1 MEARMSLPGGGSAP
15 ERSGGAILP
24 PNAPLDGPRPEAR
37 DTEVPATPRR
47 RQFSASYKLEILEQ
61 ADGCTD
67 PGAIGALLRRE
78 GLYSS
83 HLTAWRAAR
92 REGSLTQL
100 SRKRGTKP
108 TRSPE
113 TKEVE
118 RLRREIARL
127 RRELKK
133 AQTVIEVQKKLSEL
147 MGIDLENPESDEK
160 DETN

>member
-1 MEARMSLPGGGSAP
+1 MEARMSLPGAGSAP
-15 ERSGGAILP
+15 ERSGGAISA
-24 PNAPLDGPRPEAR
+24 PNASADGPRPALR
-37 DTEVPATPRR
+37 NTEVPATPRR
-47 RQFSASYKLEILEQ
+47 RQFSASYKLEILEEV
-61 ADGCTD
+61 DRCTD
-67 PGAIGALLRRE
+67 TGAIGALLRRE

-83 HLTAWRAAR
+83 HVTAWRAAR
-92 REGSLTQL
+92 RKGSLAQL

-108 TRSPE
+108 TKTPE
-113 TKEVE
+113 AKEVE
-118 RLRREIARL
+118 RLRRECARL